1 MDPYTLSKGF
11 KMFKNLL
18 KISVMSTAIAITGQ
32 EIYETYQDLQKQKDD
47 LKAVQNGEVR
57 LMSED
62 FYKEAVILS
71 RSVIGFNVLS
81 GTGYALGI
89 YLTIQDIKK

>member
-1 MDPYTLSKGF
+1 
-11 KMFKNLL
+11 MFKNLL
-18 KISVMSTAIAITGQ
+18 KISVMSAGLAITVRETFG
-32 EIYETYQDLQKQKDD
+32 TYQDLQRHKDD

-71 RSVIGFNVLS
+71 RSIIGFNVLNS
-81 GTGYALGI
+81 AGYALGI

>member
-1 MDPYTLSKGF
+1 
-11 KMFKNLL
+11 MFKNLL
-18 KISVMSTAIAITGQ
+18 KISVMSAGLAITVR
-32 EIYETYQDLQKQKDD
+32 ETFETYQDLQKQKDD

-62 FYKEAVILS
+62 FYKDSVIFS
-71 RSVIGFNVLS
+71 RFNIGFNVLN
-81 GTGYALGI
+81 GAGYALGI

>member
-18 KISVMSTAIAITGQ
+18 KISVMSTALAITVR
-32 EIYETYQDLQKQKDD
+32 ETFETYQDLQKQKDD

-62 FYKEAVILS
+62 FYKDSVILS
-71 RSVIGFNVLS
+71 RSIIGFHVLNS
-81 GTGYALGI
+81 AGYALGI
-89 YLTIQDIKK
+89 YRTIQDIKK